1 VSDLPPTPDLAALV
15 EELRAQVRG
24 LRAANARLREVV
36 AGKDELLAGKDGL
49 LANQDGLI
57 EAQREQ
63 LGNYAEV
70 VGLQADRAEVQ
81 DQLVESQA
89 ELIDR
94 LTAEN
99 AELRRR
105 LSLDSSN
112 SSLPPSSDPP
122 AAKAKRRKAAS
133 QRERS
138 KTRKPGG
145 QTGREGSGLDPSDH
159 VDQVERVEPAEC
171 STCGQPLDKA
181 APDEGCT
188 PVQLWDIPP
197 IELTVTQFDLVR
209 RRCPAG
215 HLTQA
220 QPPAGVAG
228 PVCYGPNI
236 RAAVTQIAYLGHV
249 SMERTATLL
258 ADLLGCPV
266 STGFVASCLT
276 RLADK
281 LDGFEADLKD
291 ALVGAERLHHDETP
305 VPVNG
310 GSGYVYAARADGL
323 VWYGA
328 HEHRGHAA
336 TDGFGILPRFAGVL
350 VRDDWAGYHKYSD
363 PGRGGKVTGV
373 QLCCAHLMRDL
384 QAVWE
389 ADPQGQAWAA
399 QMRQTLRKARAAVD
413 AAIDA
418 GTASLSPA
426 TLGQLRG
433 LYANTAEQGVAANA
447 PGVKGRSKEARK
459 LARRMAERIDQVL
472 YFTVDFDVDWTNNSC
487 EQAIRMAKLQA
498 KVSGSWRSMR
508 GLKAFC
514 RIRSYIATARAHNIP
529 VFTALRDAFL
539 DNPWSIPAT
548 A

>member
-1 VSDLPPTPDLAALV
+1 MRTRLIMSLVSDLPPTPDLAALV
-15 EELRAQVRG
+15 EELRAQLGG
-24 LRAANARLREVV
+24 LRSANARLREVV
-36 AGKDELLAGKDGL
+36 VGKDELLAGKEGL
-49 LANQDGLI
+49 LANQDTLI

-63 LGNYAEV
+63 LGNYADTV
-70 VGLQADRAEVQ
+70 RLHADREQVQ
-81 DQLVESQA
+81 DQLVDAQG

-94 LTAEN
+94 LSAEN

-105 LSLDSSN
+105 LSMDSSN

-145 QTGREGSGLDPSDH
+145 QSGHPGSGLEVSDK
-159 VDQVERVEPAEC
+159 VDQVESMEPAEC
-171 STCGQPLDKA
+171 STCGQPLA
-181 APDEGCT
+181 EIAPDAGFA
-188 PVQLWDIPP
+188 PVQMWDIPP
-197 IELTVTQFDLVR
+197 IQLTVTQFDLVR

-215 HLTQA
+215 HRTQA

-236 RAAVTQIAYLGHV
+236 RAA
-249 SMERTATLL
+249 
-258 ADLLGCPV
+258 
-266 STGFVASCLT
+266 
-276 RLADK
+276 
-281 LDGFEADLKD
+281 
-291 ALVGAERLHHDETP
+291 
-305 VPVNG
+305 
-310 GSGYVYAARADGL
+310 
-323 VWYGA
+323 
-328 HEHRGHAA
+328 
-336 TDGFGILPRFAGVL
+336 TDCCGIQPRFAGVR

-399 QMRQTLRKARAAVD
+399 QMRQTLTKARQAVD

-418 GTASLSPA
+418 GAVSLPPG
-426 TLGQLRG
+426 TLAALRD

-447 PGVKGRSKEARK
+447 PGVKGRSKEAYK
-459 LARRMAERIDQVL
+459 LANRMARRIDQVL
-472 YFTVDFDVDWTNNSC
+472 YFSIDFDVDWTNNSC

-498 KVSGSWRSMR
+498 KISGSWRSMR

-514 RIRSYIATARAHNIP
+514 RIRSYIATARAHDVP
-529 VFTALRDAFL
+529 VFTALR
-539 DNPWSIPAT
+539 
-548 A
+548 

>member
-1 VSDLPPTPDLAALV
+1 MCIRDSLVSDLPPTPDLAALV
-15 EELRAQVRG
+15 EELRAQLGG
-24 LRAANARLREVV
+24 LRSANAQLREVV
-36 AGKDELLAGKDGL
+36 VGKDELLAGKEGL
-49 LANQDGLI
+49 LANQDT
-57 EAQREQ
+57 
-63 LGNYAEV
+63 
-70 VGLQADRAEVQ
+70 
-81 DQLVESQA
+81 
-89 ELIDR
+89 LIDR

-105 LSLDSSN
+105 LSMDSSN

-122 AAKAKRRKAAS
+122 VAKAKRRKAAS

-138 KTRKPGG
+138 TTRKPGG
-145 QTGREGSGLDPSDH
+145 QSGHPGSGLEPSDH

-171 STCGQPLDKA
+171 STCGQPLDEA
-181 APDEGCT
+181 APDEGFT
-188 PVQLWDIPP
+188 PVQMWDIPP
-197 IELTVTQFDLVR
+197 IQLTVTQFDLVR

-215 HLTQA
+215 HRTQA

-276 RLADK
+276 RLADQ

-291 ALVGAERLHHDETP
+291 ALAGAGGVDVAGPAVDRHRRLVVVELVGA
-305 VPVNG
+305 G
-310 GSGYVYAARADGL
+310 GL

-328 HEHRGHAA
+328 HDRRSHAA

-399 QMRQTLRKARAAVD
+399 QMRQTACRP
-413 AAIDA
+413 A
-418 GTASLSPA
+418 GRPTPPSTPGRPTCRPA
-426 TLGQLRG
+426 TLSQLRG
-433 LYANTAEQGVAANA
+433 LYANTAGQGVAANA
-447 PGVKGRSKEARK
+447 PGVKGASKESYK
-459 LARRMAERIDQVL
+459 LANRMANRIDQAL
-472 YFTVDFDVDWTNNSC
+472 YFTVAFDVDWTNNSC

-498 KVSGSWRSMR
+498 KISGSWRSMR

-514 RIRSYIATARAHNIP
+514 RVRSYIATARAHDVP

-539 DNPWSIPAT
+539 DSPWSIPAT

>member
-15 EELRAQVRG
+15 EELRAQVGG
-24 LRAANARLREVV
+24 LRSANARLREVV
-36 AGKDELLAGKDGL
+36 AGKDELLAGKEGL

-70 VGLQADRAEVQ
+70 VRLHADRAQVQ
-81 DQLVESQA
+81 DQLVDSQV

-105 LSLDSSN
+105 LSMDSSN

-122 AAKAKRRKAAS
+122 AAKAKRRKAVS
-133 QRERS
+133 QRDRS

-145 QTGREGSGLDPSDH
+145 QTGREGSGLAPSNH
-159 VDQVERVEPAEC
+159 VDQVERVDPTEC

-188 PVQLWDIPP
+188 PVQRWDIPP
-197 IELTVTQFDLVR
+197 IQLTVTQFDLVR

-220 QPPAGVAG
+220 QPPAGVAR
-228 PVCYGPNI
+228 PVCYGPNL

-291 ALVGAERLHHDETP
+291 ALAGAERIHHDETP

-310 GSGYVYAARADGL
+310 GTGYVYAARADGL

-328 HEHRGHAA
+328 HEHRSHAA
-336 TDGFGILPRFAGVL
+336 TDGLAILPRFAGVL
-350 VRDDWAGYHKYSD
+350 VRDDWPGYHKYSD
-363 PGRGGKVTGV
+363 PGRGGKVRGV
-373 QLCCAHLMRDL
+373 QLCCAHLTRDL

-389 ADPQGQAWAA
+389 ADPQAQEWAA
-399 QMRQTLRKARAAVD
+399 QLRQTLRRARRAVD

-418 GTASLSPA
+418 GAPNLPPA
-426 TLGQLRG
+426 TLDQLRG

-447 PGVKGRSKEARK
+447 PGVKGRSTEAYK
-459 LARRMAERIDQVL
+459 LAKRMAERIDQVL

-487 EQAIRMAKLQA
+487 EQTIRMAKLSVNRPEA
-498 KVSGSWRSMR
+498 G
-508 GLKAFC
+508 GL
-514 RIRSYIATARAHNIP
+514 AR
-529 VFTALRDAFL
+529 
-539 DNPWSIPAT
+539 PA
-548 A
+548 